1 MDCGAGV
8 RVCGV
13 LALQSGLGHGVYGGG
28 KPAIHGLW
36 PQEKRYGNSQCIE
49 PSVSRAKPTRI
60 YSCYEDSSGDVMWF
74 QNHEW
79 TKHGSCAGVKDVD
92 DYFGQVCSLAKAP
105 LAAMAAHTTLERMAA
120 AVELAGFEIFDKKA
134 DTAELL
140 LSACVDILTGKW
152 VLAPAAEFRS
162 RCGGIHAGGLLPES
176 GLHHAPMKSRHAAGS
191 P

>member
-1 MDCGAGV
+1 MEEPPILVA
-8 RVCGV
+8 
-13 LALQSGLGHGVYGGG
+13 
-28 KPAIHGLW
+28 
-36 PQEKRYGNSQCIE
+36 EKL
-49 PSVSRAKPTRI
+49 VAHL
-60 YSCYEDSSGDVMWF
+60 DV
-74 QNHEW
+74 E
-79 TKHGSCAGVKDVD
+79 VD
-92 DYFGQVCSLAKAP
+92 LAKKDGEKAI
-105 LAAMAAHTTLERMAA
+105 
-120 AVELAGFEIFDKKA
+120 FEIFDKKA